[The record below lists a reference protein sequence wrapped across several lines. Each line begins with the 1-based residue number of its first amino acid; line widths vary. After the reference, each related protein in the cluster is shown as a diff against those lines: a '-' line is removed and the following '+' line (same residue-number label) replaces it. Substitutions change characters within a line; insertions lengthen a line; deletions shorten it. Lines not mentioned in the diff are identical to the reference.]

1 MPNKCYCHRH
11 SAGKYERGASFDH
24 NHMKMQNSCVKCTI
38 ILSFISY
45 LTCVNRWFQ
54 SIVCLTNHCL
64 QSKRLSDHSTD
75 MWFFSSPVHQTYKCL
90 LLTAEYSDMAGE
102 ASVLC
107 KISFCNLTWKC
118 CQICRLLSV
127 SQVLLDF
134 TQSSPGAR
142 ATVQEP
148 SKKQA
153 SQWCSLSSWAW
164 NQGLKARTR
173 YARYHIQFHCQPL
186 RPDDTHWV
194 RLSLEPSMLI
204 NTLSNAYLWVTIYS
218 PRLPFGSLN

>member
-1 MPNKCYCHRH
+1 M
-11 SAGKYERGASFDH
+11 H
-24 NHMKMQNSCVKCTI
+24 NHPFIHHLLDLCQHIIQTI
-38 ILSFISY
+38 G
-45 LTCVNRWFQ
+45 
-54 SIVCLTNHCL
+54 CLMNHCL
-64 QSKRLSDHSTD
+64 QSERLCLSTAI
-75 MWFFSSPVHQTYKCL
+75 WEHFFFLSLSAYQTYKWL
-90 LLTAEYSDMAGE
+90 LLTAEYSKVAGVQ
-102 ASVLC
+102 SVLC
-107 KISFCNLTWKC
+107 KISFCNLTRAC

-127 SQVLLDF
+127 SQVLSDF
-134 TQSSPGAR
+134 AQSSPGAW
-142 ATVQEP
+142 ATVQQP

-204 NTLSNAYLWVTIYS
+204 NTLSNAYSWVTIYS

>member
-1 MPNKCYCHRH
+1 M
-11 SAGKYERGASFDH
+11 H
-24 NHMKMQNSCVKCTI
+24 NHPFIHQLLDLCQQI
-38 ILSFISY
+38 IS
-45 LTCVNRWFQ
+45 
-54 SIVCLTNHCL
+54 TNGL
-64 QSKRLSDHSTD
+64 FNEPLFTVWKALRPFHSHVSR
-75 MWFFSSPVHQTYKCL
+75 FFSSPVHQTYKCL
-90 LLTAEYSDMAGE
+90 LLTAEHTDVAGVPSALWE
-102 ASVLC
+102 
-107 KISFCNLTWKC
+107 ISFCNLTWKC
-118 CQICRLLSV
+118 CQICRLLSL

-134 TQSSPGAR
+134 TQNLPGAW
-142 ATVQEP
+142 ATVQQP

-153 SQWCSLSSWAW
+153 SQWCSLSYWAW

-194 RLSLEPSMLI
+194 CLSLEPSMLI